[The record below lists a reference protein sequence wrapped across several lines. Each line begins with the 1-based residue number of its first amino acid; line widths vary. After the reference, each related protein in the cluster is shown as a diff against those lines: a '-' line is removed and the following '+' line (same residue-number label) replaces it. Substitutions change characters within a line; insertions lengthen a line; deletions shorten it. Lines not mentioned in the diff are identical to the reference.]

1 LAVCLTT
8 NSQVV
13 CGDVYT
19 ADDDGFYDKTNDL
32 MLRVEISLSKQVCR
46 VLSYGKGNTCVFEA
60 NVSTARNG
68 AGETKDSECTPRGL
82 HQIRARIGAGLPDN
96 TIFVGRRPTGECY
109 TEALSAQFPE
119 RDWILT
125 RILWLSGLEVGRNRL
140 ANVDTMQRYIYIHG
154 CPDSLPMGEPLSH
167 GCIRM
172 YNRDL
177 LPFFE
182 LVQVG
187 TQVLIQE

>member
-1 LAVCLTT
+1 MCRRLEMG
-8 NSQVV
+8 Q
-13 CGDVYT
+13 G
-19 ADDDGFYDKTNDL
+19 
-32 MLRVEISLSKQVCR
+32 KQR
-46 VLSYGKGNTCVFEA
+46 I
-60 NVSTARNG
+60 VSVRQG
-68 AGETKDSECTPRGL
+68 GL
-82 HQIRARIGAGLPDN
+82 HQIRARMGAGLPEN

-109 TEALSAQFPE
+109 IEALSAQFPE
-119 RDWILT
+119 RDWILS

-154 CPDSLPMGEPLSH
+154 CPDSVPMGEPLSH

-172 YNRDL
+172 RNRDL